1 MQNLRLQFREL
12 TTMNLLY
19 KVESTLIPFV
29 GNIVMIDKEQF
40 EIQKVII
47 SFDKSVILC
56 YGKIL

>member
-1 MQNLRLQFREL
+1 MQNLRLQFRDI

-19 KVESTLIPFV
+19 KTESTTIPFI
-29 GNIVMIDKEQF
+29 GNIVMIEKDQF

-47 SFDKSVILC
+47 SFDKKVIIC